1 MACCFYILCDNF
13 IFLALIMQSNK
24 SPYHKSKQTITYQI
38 YDFFRD
44 NIHLLI
50 SLMVAICVYFALSD
64 VRFLRR
70 FVPSI
75 SMETV
80 YLLAWDSFLI
90 AYLLLVLRMFVK
102 TGLEDIKKQAHEQ
115 YERKRTML
123 VLILATSFISMIAI
137 INEMRISAEFEGWLS
152 TLHVCITFMTL
163 IVSWL
168 FIHTLF
174 ALYYAHGYYD
184 DNPDDK
190 YPLDFPYENNPD
202 YWDFLYFALGIGATG
217 GVSDVAFTS
226 KKLRRIGTFHSVL
239 SFFFNTA
246 VLSLVMEMM
255 GGLVSPN

>member
-1 MACCFYILCDNF
+1 MP
-13 IFLALIMQSNK
+13 IFDMK
-24 SPYHKSKQTITYQI
+24 SPKKGTLFYKI
-38 YDFFRD
+38 YGFLQD
-44 NIHLLI
+44 NMNLVI
-50 SLMVAICVYFALSD
+50 SLIVAICVYFSLSD
-64 VRFLRR
+64 VRFLKR

-75 SMETV
+75 NIETV
-80 YLLAWDSFLI
+80 YLLAWDSFLV
-90 AYLLLVLRMFVK
+90 AYLLLAFNMFI
-102 TGLEDIKKQAHEQ
+102 TTNTEDIKKRAHEQ
-115 YERKRTML
+115 YERKHTML
-123 VLILATSFISMIAI
+123 ILILITSFVSMVAI
-137 INEMRISAEFEGWLS
+137 INEMRISALYEGWLS
-152 TLHVCITFMTL
+152 TLHVCITFGTL

-184 DNPDDK
+184 AMPDDK

-217 GVSDVAFTS
+217 GVPDVSFTS

-255 GGLVSPN
+255 GSLVSP

>member
-1 MACCFYILCDNF
+1 MIHK
-13 IFLALIMQSNK
+13 IF
-24 SPYHKSKQTITYQI
+24 
-38 YDFFRD
+38 DFFKD
-44 NIHLLI
+44 NIHLLM
-50 SLMVAICVYFALSD
+50 SLMVAMCVYFALSD
-64 VRFLRR
+64 VRFLKK
-70 FVPSI
+70 FVASI
-75 SMETV
+75 NIETV
-80 YLLAWDSFLI
+80 YLLAWDSFLVT
-90 AYLLLVLRMFVK
+90 YLLLVFRMFVK
-102 TGLEDIKKQAHEQ
+102 TGSEDIKKQAHEQ
-115 YERKRTML
+115 YERKRTMI
-123 VLILATSFISMIAI
+123 VLILVTSFISMIAI

-217 GVSDVAFTS
+217 GVSDISFTS
-226 KKLRRIGTFHSVL
+226 KKLRRVGTFHSVL

-255 GGLVSPN
+255 GALVSPN

>member
-1 MACCFYILCDNF
+1 MK
-13 IFLALIMQSNK
+13 SNK
-24 SPYHKSKQTITYQI
+24 PCHHFHKNKMIHKI
-38 YDFFRD
+38 FDFFKD
-44 NIHLLI
+44 NIHLLM
-50 SLMVAICVYFALSD
+50 SLMVAMCVYFALSD
-64 VRFLRR
+64 VRFLKK
-70 FVPSI
+70 FVASI
-75 SMETV
+75 NIETV
-80 YLLAWDSFLI
+80 YLLAWDSFLVT
-90 AYLLLVLRMFVK
+90 YLLLVFRMFVK
-102 TGLEDIKKQAHEQ
+102 TGSEDIKKQAHEQ

-123 VLILATSFISMIAI
+123 VLILITSFISMIAI

-217 GVSDVAFTS
+217 GVSDISFTS
-226 KKLRRIGTFHSVL
+226 KKLRRVGTFHSVL

-255 GGLVSPN
+255 GALVSPN